1 MHIKP
6 NISLAFITQSYFAV
20 PKYIRLNSTYYFIM
34 EIQKKRELQ
43 EISFN
48 LSLDID
54 FRNVMNIYKTYTA
67 K

>member
-1 MHIKP
+1 
-6 NISLAFITQSYFAV
+6 
-20 PKYIRLNSTYYFIM
+20 M

-43 EISFN
+43 EILFN